1 MIHNKKT
8 DIKLINELRPIDD
21 TLMQKL
27 GEDREFCEEMLR
39 IILNKPKL
47 KVISNSTQKA
57 LHNIDTRSVTVDI
70 KCMDEDGTIFSVE
83 VQKSNDDDH
92 QKRVRY
98 NGACVQI
105 QSLQKGANFKEL
117 PDVCMIFITERDF
130 LGKNKTI
137 YHIDRLIRE
146 TGEIINNGYSEIY
159 VNTEIDDKTD
169 LAEYMK
175 LLKSPLV
182 HNNSRFPVISRLT
195 AYYKNGEGREIM
207 CDVVKNYAEECVEER
222 VIEIAKR
229 MYDNGADVD
238 FISKTTG
245 LTVSQI
251 EEICDLQNL

>member
-8 DIKLINELRPIDD
+8 DINLINELRPIDD

-47 KVISNSTQKA
+47 KVISNSTQKV

-70 KCMDEDGTIFSVE
+70 KCLDEDGTIFSVE

-195 AYYKNGEGREIM
+195 AYYKNGEGRKIM
-207 CDVVKNYAEECVEER
+207 CDVVKNYVEER
-222 VIEIAKR
+222 VREIAKR